1 MFCFCCPL
9 EKGFHDIV
17 VNDEVKK
24 KKFAIIIKW
33 LLVGKRFVICFFF
46 QAFFSS
52 SPDFTLVLSLLQV
65 GGRVINMT
73 IINMKIDIQLLDRKR
88 VRLG

>member
-33 LLVGKRFVICFFF
+33 LLVGKRFVICFF